1 MQDHSRPVLAERL
14 SKGQNSFNLL
24 RLVAAL
30 SVMVSHSV
38 LIFHGPGT
46 PQPLSQWTPFTI
58 GQHAVNVFFVISG
71 LMLAGSLD
79 RQADLGAFARG
90 RLLRIFPGL
99 FVAGLVV
106 TFLLGPIATRL
117 SLAAYL
123 EDPRTLAYP
132 LAVLARFN
140 DVAPAELFR
149 NLPYGFA
156 ANLPLWTIPYEIAA
170 YCGLAALFA
179 TGLLRL
185 PLVTLGLLA
194 LSAATHTVAAHSVG
208 TSGLSAEASH
218 GFAVVGN
225 VSRFSTCFLL
235 GVAFYQF
242 RTRISLRAVWLAPL
256 GISMLALEL
265 SPFAHL
271 AAIALVGYA
280 TIFFGTRSYG
290 SLTRWTEQTDV
301 SYGTYLYG
309 WPIQQTLLYLSPGIG
324 IVIHTLVSAA
334 LAILVGLASWKFVE
348 QPALSLKKRG
358 ALGRLRRASNA
369 SLLTTEGLATSGGGS
384 DICNLTGGPSGTL
397 RHAA

>member
-1 MQDHSRPVLAERL
+1 MHDHSHPMLAERL

-79 RQADLGAFARG
+79 RNPNLGAFTRG

-99 FVAGLVV
+99 FAASLVV

-117 SLAAYL
+117 GLTAYL

-132 LAVLARFN
+132 LAVLVRFS
-140 DVAPAELFR
+140 DVAPAELFK

-170 YCGLAALFA
+170 YCGLATLFA
-179 TGLLRL
+179 TGLLRR
-185 PLVTLGLLA
+185 PAVTLGLLA
-194 LSAATHTVAAHSVG
+194 LSAAAHTGAAHWGG
-208 TSGLSAEASH
+208 TPGLSAEASH
-218 GFAVVGN
+218 GFAVLGN

-235 GVAFYQF
+235 GVAFYQY
-242 RTRISLRAVWLAPL
+242 RTRISLRVLWLAPL

-280 TIFFGTRSYG
+280 TILFGTRSYG
-290 SLTRWTEQTDV
+290 SLGRWTEQTDV

-309 WPIQQTLLYLSPGIG
+309 WPIQQTLLFLCPGIG
-324 IVIHTLVSAA
+324 IVVHTLASAA

-348 QPALSLKKRG
+348 QPALSLKKGG
-358 ALGRLRRASNA
+358 ALGYLRRAPNTGLLSTQDLVA
-369 SLLTTEGLATSGGGS
+369 SGHGS
-384 DICNLTGGPSGTL
+384 EICDLTGGLPGNL
-397 RHAA
+397 RRAA